1 MGISDFIYIVN
12 KLTGVKT
19 AAGNNHPLEST
30 RWLIKQ
36 PHKSTNGMISQS
48 LQSTNRLISTQL
60 LKPYK

>member
-12 KLTGVKT
+12 ILAGVKT
-19 AAGNNHPLEST
+19 ASGNNHPLEST

-36 PHKSTNGMISQS
+36 PHKSTNRMIGQS
-48 LQSTNRLISTQL
+48 LKSTNRLISIQL